1 MGSTRKAR
9 ETSSPGDGAATSHT
23 VVDKRSWPREIS
35 ALWPNRCRTLGRLVI
50 NRSSA
55 PPEQPQPRKPYWLDR
70 LFQSWRRKDRWTQ
83 WTVVVVGLPAL
94 ALYAV
99 PFQFISRAAYSA
111 AVLIPI
117 GLFGLGLWLTRVRPP
132 PPPAPD
138 PEGELLERLAASGQ
152 PEGQVAAAASR
163 AWNEILAE
171 PAWATQWTAGHRV
184 AFDGAAEVTQIVDA
198 APEIMAGRE
207 AAGPQ
212 ADGTAESSWH
222 FQHAEL
228 DAAAARLGARAD
240 SLIRLRDRVDALSRA
255 VHHLAEVQRMER
267 SALAVDDVVVK
278 TSFGYADHEQ
288 RMVGL
293 ADEIAGVRM
302 GIEDLL
308 VELNRGEPDKA

>member
-1 MGSTRKAR
+1 MQWGLAMGLSFALAIFV
-9 ETSSPGDGAATSHT
+9 SPLQYISGAAYT
-23 VVDKRSWPREIS
+23 
-35 ALWPNRCRTLGRLVI
+35 
-50 NRSSA
+50 
-55 PPEQPQPRKPYWLDR
+55 
-70 LFQSWRRKDRWTQ
+70 
-83 WTVVVVGLPAL
+83 
-94 ALYAV
+94 
-99 PFQFISRAAYSA
+99 A

-117 GLFGLGLWLTRVRPP
+117 ALFGLGLWLTRVRPP

-138 PEGELLERLAASGQ
+138 PEGELLVRLAASGQ
-152 PEGQVAAAASR
+152 PEAQVAAAASR

-198 APEIMAGRE
+198 ALEIMAGRE
-207 AAGPQ
+207 AVGPQ

-222 FQHAEL
+222 SQHAEL
-228 DAAAARLGARAD
+228 DAAATRLGARAD
-240 SLIRLRDRVDALSRA
+240 SMIRLRDRVDALSRA
-255 VHHLAEVQRMER
+255 AHHLAEVQRMER
-267 SALAVDDVVVK
+267 SALAVDDVVVE